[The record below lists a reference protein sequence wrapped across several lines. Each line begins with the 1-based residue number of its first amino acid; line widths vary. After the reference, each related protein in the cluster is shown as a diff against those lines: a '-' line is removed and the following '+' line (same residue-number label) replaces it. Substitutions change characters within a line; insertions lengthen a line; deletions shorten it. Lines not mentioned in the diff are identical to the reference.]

1 MLWSREHRLLVTASL
16 FCGAGEGTHSVAHG
30 GAVLP
35 DTLRWIW
42 SGDDGKGN
50 ATGSVRATV
59 AVVRFA
65 NNIIAIATAC
75 SPETQHSQSTILG
88 HHHELLT
95 VPAMCIEIR

>member
-35 DTLRWIW
+35 DTLRWVW
-42 SGDDGKGN
+42 SGDVGKGN
-50 ATGSVRATV
+50 ATGSVKATV

-65 NNIIAIATAC
+65 SHCNSLFTRNSAFAK
-75 SPETQHSQSTILG
+75 HNLG
-88 HHHELLT
+88 
-95 VPAMCIEIR
+95 PPS